1 MKRSRT
7 NLERIDAAATSVD
20 ICTKRMEVNLD
31 SIEGV
36 LVEGE

>member
-1 MKRSRT
+1 M
-7 NLERIDAAATSVD
+7 EAATTGDD
-20 ICTKRMEVNLD
+20 ICTKRLRGDLD

>member
-1 MKRSRT
+1 MDS
-7 NLERIDAAATSVD
+7 ATAGGDVYT
-20 ICTKRMEVNLD
+20 TKGLRGDLD